1 MKIAVVGTGISGLAA
16 AYLLSS
22 EHDICVYEASD
33 YVGGHVH
40 TVSVSMDEID
50 YQIDTGFIVYN
61 DKTYPNFI
69 KLMNRLGVGSQPTSM
84 SFSVKCDRSGLEYN
98 GTSLSGL
105 FAQRINLMKP
115 SFLSMV
121 RDILKFNRE
130 AKSFLKESNE
140 EITFGEF
147 LKRGSYSSELKEN
160 YAIPMASAIWS
171 AKPQVIEDSNFRF
184 FAEFFENHGMLNVE
198 DRPQWKVISG
208 GSRQYILPL
217 IESFKDR
224 IRLND
229 PVQKIARRTDGVEVI
244 NKNGESKVFDRV
256 VIAAHSDQA
265 LKMIENPTEKER
277 EILGAIPYQKN
288 IAVLHWDSSILPK
301 KRRAWASWNFRRLVK
316 PVEETTVTYNMNML
330 QTINSQKTFCVS
342 LNMEDLIDP
351 NKIIKKITYH
361 HPIFSTDSIAAQKRH
376 REIDGDDRIHYCGA
390 YWGFGFHEDGLK
402 SALAVCQQFGKSL

>member
-1 MKIAVVGTGISGLAA
+1 MKIAVVGTGISGLATS
-16 AYLLSS
+16 YLLSS
-22 EHDICVYEASD
+22 EHDIYVYEASD
-33 YVGGHVH
+33 YAGGHVH
-40 TVSVSMDEID
+40 TVSVSMGDAD
-50 YQIDTGFIVYN
+50 YEIDTGFIVYN

-69 KLMNRLGVGSQPTSM
+69 KLMERLGVSSQPTSM

-98 GTSLSGL
+98 GTSLNGL
-105 FAQRINLMKP
+105 FAQRINLVKP

-121 RDILKFNRE
+121 REILRFNRE
-130 AKSFLKESNE
+130 AKSFLKESTE

-147 LKRGSYSSELKEN
+147 LKRGHYSSELSEN

-171 AKPQVIEDSNFRF
+171 AKPQVIEGSNFRF

-198 DRPQWKVISG
+198 DRPQWKVIRG
-208 GSRQYILPL
+208 GSKQYVSPL

-224 IRLND
+224 IRLNA
-229 PVQKIARRTDGVEVI
+229 PVEKIARRTNGVEII

-256 VIAAHSDQA
+256 VIATHSDQA

-288 IAVLHWDSSILPK
+288 IAVLHWDSSVLPK
-301 KRRAWASWNFRRLVK
+301 KRRAWASWNYRRLVK

-330 QTINSQKTFCVS
+330 QTIDSQKTFCVS

-361 HPIFSTDSIAAQKRH
+361 HPIFTTDSIAAQKRH
-376 REIDGDDRIHYCGA
+376 QEIDGADRIHFCGA

-402 SALAVCQQFGKSL
+402 SALAVCQKFGKSL